1 MLPLPNK
8 DNRGKQLPLVVDT
21 SDELTGSAKKSAMS
35 RFMNAVQGA
44 NVNDALDAMQD
55 LILLCKSEG

>member
-1 MLPLPNK
+1 MLPNK
-8 DNRGKQLPLVVDT
+8 DNRGKQVPLVNV
-21 SDELTGSAKKSAMS
+21 SDDDLMGSAKKSAMS

-55 LILLCKSEG
+55 LIQLCKYEG

>member
-1 MLPLPNK
+1 MLPNK
-8 DNRGKQLPLVVDT
+8 DNRGKHVPLVNVGD
-21 SDELTGSAKKSAMS
+21 DDLMGSAKKSAMS

-55 LILLCKSEG
+55 LIQLCNYEG

>member
-1 MLPLPNK
+1 MLPNK
-8 DNRGKQLPLVVDT
+8 DNRGKHVPLVNV
-21 SDELTGSAKKSAMS
+21 SDDDLMGSAKKSAMS

-55 LILLCKSEG
+55 LIQLCKYEG